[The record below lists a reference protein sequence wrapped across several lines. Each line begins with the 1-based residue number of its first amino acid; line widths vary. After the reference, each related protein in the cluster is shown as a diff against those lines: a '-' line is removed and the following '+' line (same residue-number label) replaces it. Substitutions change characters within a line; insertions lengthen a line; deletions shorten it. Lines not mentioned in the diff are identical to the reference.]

1 MAKTECAAPPLA
13 AHLDAS
19 LDQMSETAAFPFP
32 ALSAFADGPLAD
44 AASWAWDSLDRD
56 IATMPEGLRPFA
68 ESNDWKNALVL
79 PVSVRDQMPRVL
91 ASWLRNLVAG
101 SALYYV
107 LGLVWCAL
115 IYGCFRSRIFPKGG
129 VPTLSAQ
136 LAQIWVS
143 QKALVMYTLMPT
155 IGEWLAENGLS
166 RCYYSI
172 EEIGGIV
179 PYLAWTAL
187 YLFLIEF
194 CVYWVHRALHHPLI
208 KWLHADHH
216 IYNTGDS
223 LSPWAGL
230 AFHPVDGMMQASPY
244 VFLLVLIPVH
254 FWTFMVMLVSLKPA
268 HMRAAAGLA
277 LRCSAADVRPA
288 LLPRRVGFATMS
300 APVRTRLAA

>member
-1 MAKTECAAPPLA
+1 
-13 AHLDAS
+13 
-19 LDQMSETAAFPFP
+19 MSETAAFPFP

-194 CVYWVHRALHHPLI
+194 CVYW
-208 KWLHADHH
+208 
-216 IYNTGDS
+216 
-223 LSPWAGL
+223 
-230 AFHPVDGMMQASPY
+230 ASPY

-254 FWTFMVMLVSLKPA
+254 FWTFMVML
-268 HMRAAAGLA
+268 
-277 LRCSAADVRPA
+277 
-288 LLPRRVGFATMS
+288 FATAMWTTNIHDTLVGKTEPVMGS
-300 APVRTRLAA
+300 AYHTLHHTDWVYNYGQYFIFFDWLFGTLLVPEYPKLGLSLQGSWAEQDAAEAKAKAKAE